1 MAFPIW
7 DQWVVVANK
16 ISAPQ
21 GARAFSG
28 SGKILFAIAMLLA
41 VASCGPKPIA
51 PTEGGLFPPGIDR
64 SKEAVDGVEVAQRLM
79 EAQQYELALD
89 ALTRAA
95 LDQGLTGEILNGM
108 GTANLGLGRLG
119 QSEKLLRR
127 AAVAEPEWPEIWNNL
142 GVVLMERGE
151 ITEAQNVFRKAYA
164 LDNGQND
171 SIRDNLR
178 LALAKTENVVNTAGQ
193 NQEYKMVRRS
203 SSDYLLRKT
212 P

>member
-1 MAFPIW
+1 
-7 DQWVVVANK
+7 VAANN
-16 ISAPQ
+16 ITSPQ
-21 GARAFSG
+21 GVRTFAFSG
-28 SGKILFAIAMLLA
+28 RLLIATAMILA
-41 VASCGPKPIA
+41 VASCGPTPIA
-51 PTEGGLFPPGIDR
+51 PTEGGLFPPGVDL
-64 SKEAVDGVEVAQRLM
+64 SGEAVDGVEVAQRLM

-95 LDQGLTGEILNGM
+95 LEQGMTGEILNGM

-127 AAVAEPEWPEIWNNL
+127 AVEVEPEWSEIWNNL
-142 GVVLMERGE
+142 GVVLMERGQL
-151 ITEAQNVFRKAYA
+151 TEAQNVFHKAYA

-178 LALAKTENVVNTAGQ
+178 LALAKTENTANNAGQ
-193 NQEYKMVRRS
+193 NAEYKLVRRS
-203 SSDYLLRKT
+203 SSDYLIRKT